1 MTCRKCGTD
10 IAANALICYRCGTA
24 TAEPRVQPPT
34 TGSVFDRPRR
44 RWPIV
49 PLTIAAIIIAIILWF
64 LFGTPLGAIP
74 ELPASNNHEETKATK
89 TSQLSDDIRA
99 DFGLFV
105 AHGPEMGIAL
115 GGHGAWL

>member
-49 PLTIAAIIIAIILWF
+49 PIAIAAIVIAIILWF
-64 LFGTPLGAIP
+64 LFGTPLGVTSGP
-74 ELPASNNHEETKATK
+74 PVTWNHEETEVTK
-89 TSQLSDDIRA
+89 TLQVSEDIRA
-99 DFGLFV
+99 DVGLFA
-105 AHGPEMGIAL
+105 AHGPEMGIVL
-115 GGHGAWL
+115 GSHGAWF